1 LSYSNVSSFGDA
13 VTDYASGTSASL
25 SVSSAANQMV
35 VNTFGGA
42 NVASGS
48 FSSYSQT
55 SRYSVA
61 AASYSNEAFVLGD
74 APGVSAVSFGATAP
88 SGVSEWGGIAVP
100 LIN

>member
-1 LSYSNVSSFGDA
+1 
-13 VTDYASGTSASL
+13 
-25 SVSSAANQMV
+25 MV

-48 FSSYSQT
+48 FSSYTQT
-55 SRYSVA
+55 RRYSVT
-61 AASYSNEAFVLGD
+61 AASYSNAAIILGD
-74 APGVSAVSFGATAP
+74 APGGSAVSFDATAP